1 MKSTALLSATA
12 LALIAG
18 ASGAFAQDSAQ
29 IVRRADVTFQPLNPA
44 RGDASPQAG
53 VLWGDIR
60 QDVPTGAIIKF
71 APNFSSPPHIHNITY
86 RGIVIEGAVHNDDPD
101 AANMWMGPGS
111 FWSQPA
117 GEPHITSASGDE
129 GATIFLEI
137 LEGPYLV
144 QPTDEAF
151 DNHEHPVNVEAGNIV
166 WLDTSDVT
174 WIDQPGAEGDD
185 AVAQIAYLWG
195 DAKGENGTFLR
206 IPAGTSGT
214 LEGGD
219 KMMRAV
225 TIAGDASVTLP
236 DADAAE
242 TLKPGSYFGSE
253 SGGSYP
259 VACEADEDCMLYVRT
274 DGKYTFASL

>member
-1 MKSTALLSATA
+1 MAGRPSLHPVETPGLGSRTRQELAHATRSCEHRSTW
-12 LALIAG
+12 AG
-18 ASGAFAQDSAQ
+18 HSGG
-29 IVRRADVTFQPLNPA
+29 T
-44 RGDASPQAG
+44 GAG
-53 VLWGDIR
+53 T
-60 QDVPTGAIIKF
+60 TGAIIKF
-71 APNFSSPPHIHNITY
+71 APNFSSPPHIRNITY

-101 AANMWMGPGS
+101 AANMWTGPGS

-117 GEPHITSASGDE
+117 GEPHITSASGED
-129 GATIFLEI
+129 GATIFLGI
-137 LEGPYLV
+137 LESPYLV

-195 DAKGENGTFLR
+195 DAKGENGIFLP
-206 IPAGTSGT
+206 IPAGASRT
-214 LEGGD
+214 LEGSD

-242 TLKPGSYFGSE
+242 ALKPGSYFGSE